1 MSMPALQPLSD
12 EALMERI
19 IQRDQQAFS
28 ILYDRYSGK
37 LLSYFKRM
45 LWNNH
50 DLAEDCLQDLFMKI
64 ARQPELFDVSRS
76 FRPWVYTVAN
86 NICKMEYRKNSTRGT
101 KISLDKTAEL
111 ADNHVKITE
120 KIDRKDFIH
129 KLKEVLQTINEPHR
143 STFMM
148 RYFDELSLKEISAIF
163 ECSEGTVKSRLFYTL
178 RKIATKLP
186 QFKYA

>member
-1 MSMPALQPLSD
+1 L
-12 EALMERI
+12 
-19 IQRDQQAFS
+19 
-28 ILYDRYSGK
+28 
-37 LLSYFKRM
+37 
-45 LWNNH
+45 
-50 DLAEDCLQDLFMKI
+50 
-64 ARQPELFDVSRS
+64 
-76 FRPWVYTVAN
+76 
-86 NICKMEYRKNSTRGT
+86 
-101 KISLDKTAEL
+101 
-111 ADNHVKITE
+111 VKITE